1 MSRRR
6 KRSHGSRRGIS
17 GLASLLLVLAVVA
30 LWTYFSGPTT
40 GSGEGDGGSP
50 SSSAIAVS
58 GGFASGDPGTARATL
73 EELPISEPGSMAGY
87 SREKFD
93 HWSQASEFGWGAP
106 EESCDVRDAALIRDG
121 EDVVVG
127 DGCKI
132 VSGTW
137 LDPYTTN
144 TYTDPQDIDIDHI
157 VPLAN
162 AWRSGASSWD
172 SAEREAYA
180 NAPNVLFAVED
191 NANQEKGD
199 KGPEAWRPPNEEI
212 WCEYAVRWIGIKSD
226 YGLSVNPEEKNALT
240 EMLDTCEGG

>member
-6 KRSHGSRRGIS
+6 QSRGRRRGAS
-17 GLASLLLVLAVVA
+17 GLASLLVVLAVVA
-30 LWTYFSGPTT
+30 LWTYFSGPKT
-40 GSGEGDGGSP
+40 GSSEGDSGSPAGGGS
-50 SSSAIAVS
+50 AVS
-58 GGFASGDPGTARATL
+58 SGFANGDPGNARATL
-73 EELPISEPGSMAGY
+73 EELPVSEPGSMAGY

-93 HWSQASEFGWGAP
+93 HWSQASEFGWEAP

-162 AWRSGASSWD
+162 AWRSGASSWG

-226 YGLSVNPEEKNALT
+226 YGLSANPEEKNAIT

>member
-6 KRSHGSRRGIS
+6 RRSHGSRRGIS

-58 GGFASGDPGTARATL
+58 VGFASGDPETARATL
-73 EELPISEPGSMAGY
+73 EELPISEPGSMVGY

-93 HWSQASEFGWGAP
+93 HWSQASEFGWEAP

-127 DGCKI
+127 D
-132 VSGTW
+132 
-137 LDPYTTN
+137 
-144 TYTDPQDIDIDHI
+144 
-157 VPLAN
+157 
-162 AWRSGASSWD
+162 R
-172 SAEREAYA
+172 
-180 NAPNVLFAVED
+180 
-191 NANQEKGD
+191 
-199 KGPEAWRPPNEEI
+199 
-212 WCEYAVRWIGIKSD
+212 
-226 YGLSVNPEEKNALT
+226 
-240 EMLDTCEGG
+240 